1 MPKEEILVAELVKLM
16 IPDMLTFNSNSHLII
31 IYYIKPH
38 PKPNQNVSVPWKMIL
53 KLPLFCILQSDLLS
67 CLSKGALR

>member
-38 PKPNQNVSVPWKMIL
+38 PKPNQNASVP
-53 KLPLFCILQSDLLS
+53 
-67 CLSKGALR
+67 